1 MNKLVNKI
9 LLARDKFM
17 PEIDLRQPRFTYIV
31 DQLLKTKKRIQK
43 GDSRSIYQ
51 NKLNKICFQ
60 HDTAY
65 GDFIN
70 LPRRTAS
77 HKVLRD
83 KFFNIAKNKI

>member
-1 MNKLVNKI
+1 MNKLGNTF

-17 PEIDLRQPRFTYIV
+17 PEMDLRQPRFTYIV
-31 DQLLKTKKRIQK
+31 DHLLKTKQKKQK

-51 NKLNKICFQ
+51 NKLDKICFQ
-60 HDTAY
+60 HDMAY
-65 GDFIN
+65 GDFID

-77 HKVLRD
+77 HKVLRN